1 MVGSGQDAGRD
12 DDVGGDEHRPAGP
25 GHDGSDGC
33 TPSLHHQLYRNVRLE
48 CMSSSPGTTC
58 PSCGRDDQVRGRP
71 DVQAGDVELSCG
83 RCGTSWWRGGRRC
96 ATCGG
101 QDLTSRPQ
109 VMRRHS
115 RGTQLSIVGWRD
127 VVLCQSCDAEVI
139 ESVGTTDTPIAEDY
153 VSAAI
158 VDRTAPAPLSLTQD
172 NAAVTG
178 RPAGSPAPTRR
189 TATDAGRTQPV
200 RAGAPPRPTPSP
212 RPRPPVPPATVR
224 QALQQSQE
232 QLAAEGTVLDPTV
245 VLLLGTRLGPTT
257 RLDALERSG
266 HDPASVAAWVGSTW
280 GPEDRSTGA
289 GHTLITLADH
299 WLARG
304 WTTTDLAAVLRPQEH
319 A

>member
-1 MVGSGQDAGRD
+1 
-12 DDVGGDEHRPAGP
+12 
-25 GHDGSDGC
+25 
-33 TPSLHHQLYRNVRLE
+33 
-48 CMSSSPGTTC
+48 MSSSPGTTC
-58 PSCGRDDQVRGRP
+58 PSCGRDDQVRGRH

-101 QDLTSRPQ
+101 QDLTDRPQ

-158 VDRTAPAPLSLTQD
+158 VDRTVPAPLSLPQQA
-172 NAAVTG
+172 AAVMSRTDG
-178 RPAGSPAPTRR
+178 PRSPTRR
-189 TATDAGRTQPV
+189 TASDPGRTQTV
-200 RAGAPPRPTPSP
+200 RAAAPPRPTPSAQ
-212 RPRPPVPPATVR
+212 PRPPVAPATVR
-224 QALQQSQE
+224 QALQQAQE

-257 RLDALERSG
+257 RMDALHRSG
-266 HDPASVAAWVGSTW
+266 HDPASLAAWVGSTW
-280 GPEDRSTGA
+280 GHGDRSTGA
-289 GHTLITLADH
+289 RHTLITLADH

-304 WTTTDLAAVLRPQEH
+304 WTTTDLAAELRPQEH